1 MMPAPVASMWLRLP
15 PDPASRTKVCIDQ
28 GCDRLGRRQSGSVFF
43 RADDVAVPSKS
54 LERLLK
60 LFSRRR
66 IPLCL
71 AVVPAWLTAARWRR
85 LEELTQSTASLW
97 CWHQHGW
104 RHANHETTGKK
115 QEFGPGRRRAA
126 VEHDLVRGRL
136 RLEYLLGE
144 HFYPVFTPPWN
155 RCDRNTLELLQKWG
169 YAAVSRS
176 CGSIPPAPP
185 GLPDFC
191 MNVDL
196 HTRRERNSALGW
208 NHFFEELS
216 QALRSGFCGIMIHH
230 QRMNDAAF
238 DFLDMLLKN
247 LKDRKDLQF
256 VDFKD
261 MAEGKI

>member
-1 MMPAPVASMWLRLP
+1 MMPPPVASIWLRLP
-15 PDPASRTKVCIDQ
+15 PDLASRTRDCIDEA
-28 GCDRLGRRQSGSVFF
+28 CDRLSKRQSAFVFF
-43 RADDVAVPSKS
+43 RADDVAVPSKP
-54 LERLLK
+54 LERLLEI
-60 LFSRRR
+60 FSHRRV
-66 IPLCL
+66 PLCL
-71 AVVPAWLTAARWRR
+71 AVVPAWLTAARWRN
-85 LEELTQSTASLW
+85 LEKLTHSTASFW

-115 QEFGPGRRRAA
+115 QEFGAGRSRAA

-136 RLEYLLGE
+136 RLEDLLGKR
-144 HFYPVFTPPWN
+144 FYPVFTPPWN
-155 RCDRNTLELLQKWG
+155 RCDRNTLEMLIKRG

-176 CGSIPPAPP
+176 CGSLPPAPT

-191 MNVDL
+191 MNIDL

-208 NHFFEELS
+208 NHFFEELREE
-216 QALRSGFCGIMIHH
+216 LISGFCGIMIHH

-247 LKDRKDLQF
+247 LKDRKALQV

-261 MAEGKI
+261 MAEGRK